1 MELKNKT
8 IVITGGGN
16 GMGREIVLNLLKRE
30 NNVIAIDVNEKGLEE
45 TRQLSQC
52 LRGTFSYTV
61 MDITNRETVAK
72 WAYELSSSVNVDV
85 LINNAG
91 IIQPFVRVQDIDITV
106 SQRILHVNFWGALNM
121 IQLLLPNLL
130 ERPEAHIANIS
141 SMGGFIP
148 IPGQAIYGA
157 SKAAIKLLSES
168 LSIELS
174 ETNVSVSTIFPG
186 AMNTNIKKNSGI
198 DEKGSSKEEHSDMA
212 LSPNKAA
219 EIVVSSIEN
228 GEKTVYVGDDSSMMS
243 QLYKKDPDEAVRK
256 ITSRI
261 NHKF

>member
-1 MELKNKT
+1 
-8 IVITGGGN
+8 VAGN

-30 NNVIAIDVNEKGLEE
+30 SNVIAIDINEKGLEE
-45 TRQLSQC
+45 TRQLSQGLC
-52 LRGTFSYTV
+52 GTFSYTV
-61 MDITNRETVAK
+61 MDITNREAVAK
-72 WAYELSSSVNVDV
+72 WAHELLSSVNVDV

-91 IIQPFVRVQDIDITV
+91 IIQPFVRVQDIDVTV
-106 SQRILHVNFWGALNM
+106 SQRILNVNFWGALNM

-130 ERPEAHIANIS
+130 ERPEAHIVNIS

-168 LSIELS
+168 LAIELS

-198 DEKGSSKEEHSDMA
+198 DEKCSSEEEHSDMA

-219 EIVVSSIEN
+219 EIVISSIEN
-228 GEKTVYVGDDSSMMS
+228 EEKTVYVGDDSIMMS